1 VAGVAALY
9 LQSNATASPAT
20 VRDALVTN
28 STTGRVTSAG
38 RNSPNRL
45 LFSNY

>member
-1 VAGVAALY
+1 LSANP
-9 LQSNATASPAT
+9 SATPLT
-20 VRDALVTN
+20 VRDALVN
-28 STTGRVTSAG
+28 NATTGKVTNRG